1 MDPEALE
8 RQVEDAFSGISVEE
22 LNESLNA
29 SICDIKIGEIVIAR
43 VDTVDERTGL
53 VIMDVGGKAEGT
65 IPLAEFGDE
74 LPAPGAEFEVFYE
87 GLDEYDMSLLSKRRA
102 DRLRAWERVSTQ
114 YKEGDEI
121 QGVVQRKIKGGL
133 LVDVDGVNVFLPASQ
148 VNLRRTHDISDFLG
162 EPVRARIIK
171 IDPERM
177 NIVVSRRKLLEEERQ
192 RLKEDLLK
200 DITEGQI
207 RMGTVKNIADF
218 GVFVDLGGIDGLL
231 HITDM
236 SWGRIS
242 HPSEMVEMD
251 QEIEVKV
258 LRVDFERERIALGI
272 KQKTA
277 SPWEGVEDRYPV
289 GKRLEGEVVNI
300 MSYGAFVKLEDG
312 IEGLVHISEMSWT
325 RRVNHPSEMLN
336 TGDKVAVIVLE
347 YNHEK
352 QEISLGM
359 KQAESNPWDLVEGHY
374 PVGTVI
380 SGTVRNLTPYG
391 AFVEIEE
398 GIDGLLH
405 VSDMSWTKKVSHPSE
420 MVKKGDELQ
429 CVILSVDKEK
439 KRIALGRKQLSAD
452 PWNEQIPNSYHVGDL
467 LSGYVTKVTNFGV
480 FVKLEEGLEGLL
492 HISELTDDRGAK
504 AEDLLFPSQKVE
516 VRVIR
521 VDVEGRKIGLSF
533 VHADFDENEEI
544 VAAARAVKA
553 ANAEKEAS
561 EAGKPAQ
568 DGVAEGASAPAE
580 DADAPAE
587 DADAPAEDADAPA
600 EDADAPAEDADAAA
614 GEADASAEDA
624 DAPAEDADAPAED
637 ADAPAEDADAAAG
650 EADASAED
658 ADASAEDADASAEDA
673 DAPAEDADA
682 PAEDADAPA
691 EDADAPAEDADASDG
706 EAETE
711 EKPEGE

>member
-8 RQVEDAFSGISVEE
+8 RQLDDAFSEISVEE
-22 LNESLNA
+22 LNKSLNA
-29 SICDIKIGEIVIAR
+29 SICDVKIGEIVIAK

-102 DRLRAWERVSTQ
+102 DRLRAWERVSTE
-114 YKEGDEI
+114 YNEGDEI
-121 QGVVQRKIKGGL
+121 QGIVQRKIKGGL
-133 LVDVDGVNVFLPASQ
+133 LVDVEGVNVFLPASQ

-200 DITEGQI
+200 DIKEGQV

-258 LRVDFERERIALGI
+258 LRVDFDRERIALGI
-272 KQKTA
+272 KQKTS
-277 SPWEGVEDRYPV
+277 SPWDGVEERYPV
-289 GKRLEGEVVNI
+289 NKRMDGEVVNI

-336 TGDKVAVIVLE
+336 TGDKVSVVVLE

-359 KQAESNPWDLVEGHY
+359 KQAESNPWDLVESHY

-420 MVKKGDELQ
+420 MVKKGDEMQ

-452 PWNEQIPNSYHVGDL
+452 PWHEQIPNSYHVGDL

-504 AEDLLFPSQKVE
+504 AEDLLFPGQKVE

-521 VDVEGRKIGLSF
+521 VDVEDRKIGLSF
-533 VHADFDENEEI
+533 VHADFSENDEI
-544 VAAARAVKA
+544 VAAATAARAADAEREA
-553 ANAEKEAS
+553 AEPSDAGEEGAAQEAS
-561 EAGKPAQ
+561 SEAEAGGADTSAQ
-568 DGVAEGASAPAE
+568 EPPAPAA
-580 DADAPAE
+580 DDAPASAE
-587 DADAPAEDADAPA
+587 QAGPEAVEQVAAPESESTDEAAELPDAPAPEPEAEADEAPA
-600 EDADAPAEDADAAA
+600 PEPQAETPAVDAEPASE
-614 GEADASAEDA
+614 S
-624 DAPAEDADAPAED
+624 
-637 ADAPAEDADAAAG
+637 
-650 EADASAED
+650 
-658 ADASAEDADASAEDA
+658 
-673 DAPAEDADA
+673 
-682 PAEDADAPA
+682 
-691 EDADAPAEDADASDG
+691 
-706 EAETE
+706 ETE

>member
-1 MDPEALE
+1 MALTSRRVRQYEMDPEALE
-8 RQVEDAFSGISVEE
+8 RQLDDAFSGISVEE

-29 SICDIKIGEIVIAR
+29 SICDVKIGEIVIAK

-74 LPAPGAEFEVFYE
+74 LPAQGAEFEVFYE

-102 DRLRAWERVSTQ
+102 DRLRAWERVSTE
-114 YKEGDEI
+114 YNEGDEI
-121 QGVVQRKIKGGL
+121 QGIVQRKIKGGL
-133 LVDVDGVNVFLPASQ
+133 LVDVEGVNVFLPASQ

-200 DITEGQI
+200 DITEGQV

-272 KQKTA
+272 KQKTS
-277 SPWEGVEDRYPV
+277 SPWDGVEERYPV
-289 GKRLEGEVVNI
+289 NKRMEGEVVNI

-336 TGDKVAVIVLE
+336 TGDKVSVIVLE

-359 KQAESNPWDLVEGHY
+359 KQAESNPWDLVESHY

-420 MVKKGDELQ
+420 MVKKGDEMQ

-452 PWNEQIPNSYHVGDL
+452 PWHEQIPGSYHVGDL

-504 AEDLLFPSQKVE
+504 AEDLLFPGQKVE

-521 VDVEGRKIGLSF
+521 VDVEDRKIGLSF
-533 VHADFDENEEI
+533 VHADFGENDEI
-544 VAAARAVKA
+544 IAAAKAAQA
-553 ANAEKEAS
+553 ANAESGDSSDEDSADDS
-561 EAGKPAQ
+561 A
-568 DGVAEGASAPAE
+568 APAE
-580 DADAPAE
+580 EAAAPAE
-587 DADAPAEDADAPA
+587 EAAAPAEEAAAPA
-600 EDADAPAEDADAAA
+600 EEAAAPAEEAA
-614 GEADASAEDA
+614 
-624 DAPAEDADAPAED
+624 APAEEAEAPAEE
-637 ADAPAEDADAAAG
+637 AEAPAE
-650 EADASAED
+650 EAE
-658 ADASAEDADASAEDA
+658 
-673 DAPAEDADA
+673 APAEEAEA
-682 PAEDADAPA
+682 PAE
-691 EDADAPAEDADASDG
+691 
-706 EAETE
+706 EAEA
-711 EKPEGE
+711 P